1 MSYRVVWA
9 ALLGAAAAVSA
20 AQDATNAPA
29 ASHPMFTPADVRWGQ
44 APPSLPKG
52 ASFAVLVGDPS
63 KPGPFTFRAKLPPG
77 YRIAPHWH
85 PTTEY
90 QTILE
95 GTYSVGMGERFDMGA
110 LRALPA
116 GSFSVMPPEMRHFGY
131 TKDGATLQVHG
142 TGPFTVT
149 YVNAADD
156 PRIAVPAAN

>member
-1 MSYRVVWA
+1 MSYRGVVCA
-9 ALLGAAAAVSA
+9 ALLGLAGAVAAGQVTSPPAEHRTLRPAEVVWGE
-20 AQDATNAPA
+20 APA
-29 ASHPMFTPADVRWGQ
+29 
-44 APPSLPKG
+44 SLPKG
-52 ASFAVLVGDPS
+52 ASFAVLSGDPT

-77 YRIAPHWH
+77 FRLMPHWH

-90 QTILE
+90 QTVLE
-95 GTYSVGMGERFDMGA
+95 GTYSVAMGERFDLAA
-110 LRALPA
+110 LQALPA

-156 PRIAVPAAN
+156 PRIAAPTAN